1 MKKIVKIIYIIVIS
15 ITIILSFNF
24 VLNQFFLSKYN
35 EKKYDEN
42 MLDVIKYINISQP
55 CVYYYNISNAK

>member
-35 EKKYDEN
+35 EKN
-42 MLDVIKYINISQP
+42 MMKI
-55 CVYYYNISNAK
+55 C

>member
-35 EKKYDEN
+35 EKKYVRCD
-42 MLDVIKYINISQP
+42 
-55 CVYYYNISNAK
+55 